1 MTKDFFKIE
10 LDGRQFKSA
19 YLVYIVRLTSDTH
32 GQYFYVGQTGDRHYL
47 TARPAFRRLAGH
59 LSDQGNSTENQIY
72 RQIAVKILGIESA
85 KEKRPFDNGTKDA
98 VTTFLTNCKIEMYV
112 YPLASFLS
120 NSELASHK
128 LNRQLTERIENEL
141 INYFIGQFGLEKILN
156 KKFTV
161 TNSKTFDKLTSDII
175 NHLNTK

>member
-10 LDGRQFKSA
+10 IDGRQFKSA
-19 YLVYIVRLTSDTH
+19 YLVYIVRLTSVTH

-72 RQIAVKILGIESA
+72 RQIAVKILGIDSA
-85 KEKRPFDNGTKDA
+85 KEKRPFDNNTKDA

-112 YPLASFLS
+112 HPLANFSS
-120 NSELASHK
+120 NSNLDNHK

-141 INYFIGQFGLEKILN
+141 INYFIGQFGVEKILN

-161 TNSKTFDKLTSDII
+161 TKSTAFDSLTSDII
-175 NHLNTK
+175 NHLNSN